1 MLHDL
6 LKVKNIREESAERE
20 VRRCQHELELAQQEL
35 RRRKQ
40 EVERRKQEL
49 QDYVLWR
56 SQEEQRLYDNIMNT
70 SVQQHDLDRLK
81 QKVAL
86 MRDKDVALEQAITEA
101 QQLVIVAQQQVAQ
114 AEQILES
121 ARQAHYKAKQAV
133 KSLRNSAR
141 CRTRRLPKR
150 PVVLKTWKWKSLP
163 AKPRNRSHYVNPR
176 CESQ

>member
-20 VRRCQHELELAQQEL
+20 VKRCKNELELAKQEVE
-35 RRRKQ
+35 RREQ

-49 QDYVLWR
+49 QDYIQWR

-70 SVQQHDLDRLK
+70 SVQQHDLDHLK

-101 QQLVIVAQQQVAQ
+101 QQQVVAAQQQVDQ
-114 AEQILES
+114 AKQVLET

-133 KSLRNSAR
+133 EKFEEFCKVQDEEAAKEVSRLEDLEMEEFTGKS
-141 CRTRRLPKR
+141 K
-150 PVVLKTWKWKSLP
+150 
-163 AKPRNRSHYVNPR
+163 
-176 CESQ
+176 E